1 MILMG
6 VYQSRM
12 PRILIKKKKK
22 LDMNWGWGMDE
33 VLGLLGCWWGEGM
46 CPGRR
51 KRCLLRRSINEGLR
65 NLERADGRVDFV
77 VSHCAPAYV
86 QNIVSYGL
94 YKQDGLTIYL
104 DLQSRD
110 VSF

>member
-1 MILMG
+1 M
-6 VYQSRM
+6 
-12 PRILIKKKKK
+12 
-22 LDMNWGWGMDE
+22 
-33 VLGLLGCWWGEGM
+33 
-46 CPGRR
+46 
-51 KRCLLRRSINEGLR
+51 
-65 NLERADGRVDFV
+65 VDFV

>member
-1 MILMG
+1 
-6 VYQSRM
+6 
-12 PRILIKKKKK
+12 
-22 LDMNWGWGMDE
+22 
-33 VLGLLGCWWGEGM
+33 M

-65 NLERADGRVDFV
+65 NLERAGGRVDFV

-104 DLQSRD
+104 DLQSRA